1 MENLLLAFRVV
12 LPLFLM
18 MALGY
23 GTRRMGLVDAPTL
36 KKMNNFVFRVFLPIL
51 LFYNVVTT
59 DLDTAFNGPLILTAV
74 CFVVVIFLALM
85 FIMHRLLIRKT
96 AKSVKHI

>member
-23 GTRRMGLVDAPTL
+23 GTRRIGLVDEVTL
-36 KKMNNFVFRVFLPIL
+36 KKMNNYVFRVFLPIL
-51 LFYNVVTT
+51 LFYNVIST
-59 DLDTAFNGPLILTAV
+59 DIQTAFNGPLIL
-74 CFVVVIFLALM
+74 
-85 FIMHRLLIRKT
+85 R
-96 AKSVKHI
+96 

>member
-23 GTRRMGLVDAPTL
+23 GTRRIGLVDEVTL
-36 KKMNNFVFRVFLPIL
+36 KKMNNYVFRVFLPIL
-51 LFYNVVTT
+51 AATKTHSLS
-59 DLDTAFNGPLILTAV
+59 
-74 CFVVVIFLALM
+74 FVRANANAEAS
-85 FIMHRLLIRKT
+85 RYTNRK
-96 AKSVKHI
+96 SPC

>member
-23 GTRRMGLVDAPTL
+23 GTRRIGLVDEVTL
-36 KKMNNFVFRVFLPIL
+36 KKMNN
-51 LFYNVVTT
+51 
-59 DLDTAFNGPLILTAV
+59 
-74 CFVVVIFLALM
+74 
-85 FIMHRLLIRKT
+85 
-96 AKSVKHI
+96 

>member
-23 GTRRMGLVDAPTL
+23 LTRRIGLVDAPTL
-36 KKMNNFVFRVFLPIL
+36 KKMNNYVFRVFLPIL
-51 LFYNVVTT
+51 LYTSSRR
-59 DLDTAFNGPLILTAV
+59 I
-74 CFVVVIFLALM
+74 
-85 FIMHRLLIRKT
+85 HSRKYIQHT
-96 AKSVKHI
+96 FACTNR